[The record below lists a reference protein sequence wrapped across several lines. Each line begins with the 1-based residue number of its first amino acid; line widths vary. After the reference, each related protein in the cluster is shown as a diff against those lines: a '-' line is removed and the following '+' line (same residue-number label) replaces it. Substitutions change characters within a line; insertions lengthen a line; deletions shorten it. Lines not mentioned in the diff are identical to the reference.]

1 MEQNVYDLV
10 EVTFGDK
17 KTTARPFEFEKD
29 SKDNLVK
36 PLKAI
41 TSCPSCGHGNEVDMS
56 NWSGGIL
63 NAKCHNCGVGEE
75 HVNNSLNANHNT
87 VSVSLEQDILNALN
101 SLDDSKQDMKPI
113 IRKDKGIKGRDSK
126 ITIDSSNDV
135 GSLKAECPFI
145 DPIAMKTFILDEI

>member
-41 TSCPSCGHGNEVDMS
+41 TSCPSCGHGNEIDMS
-56 NWSGGIL
+56 NWTGGIL
-63 NAKCHNCGVGEE
+63 NARCHNCGVGEE

-87 VSVSLEQDILNALN
+87 VSVSLEQDILNAL
-101 SLDDSKQDMKPI
+101 DDQSITEMKPI
-113 IRKDKGIKGRDSK
+113 VRTGGIKTRESK
-126 ITIDSSNDV
+126 ITIDSSSEV
-135 GSLKAECPFI
+135 GSLKAECPFV
-145 DPIAMKTFILDEI
+145 DPIALNLIEIDEI